1 MSVWASR
8 AQRTVAFAVG
18 LADGDIA
25 GETKA
30 KALAEE
36 GCEGEFVIAGIA
48 SGLCRED
55 AGSRAV
61 NIGCHVDLSS

>member
-8 AQRTVAFAVG
+8 SQGAVAFAVC

-25 GETKA
+25 GEAEA
-30 KALAEE
+30 KALSKE

-48 SGLCRED
+48 IGLCRED

-61 NIGCHVDLSS
+61 NICCHVDLGS

>member
-1 MSVWASR
+1 M
-8 AQRTVAFAVG
+8 AFPVG

-25 GETKA
+25 SQA
-30 KALAEE
+30 KAEALAKK

-48 SGLCRED
+48 RGLCRED

-61 NIGCHVDLSS
+61 NIGGHVGFGS